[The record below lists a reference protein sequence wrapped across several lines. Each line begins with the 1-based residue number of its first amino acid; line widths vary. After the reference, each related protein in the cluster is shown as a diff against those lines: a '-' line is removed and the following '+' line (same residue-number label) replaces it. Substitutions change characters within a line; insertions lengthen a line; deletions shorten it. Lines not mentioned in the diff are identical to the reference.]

1 MRTIT
6 LAGPA
11 KNALGSSLM
20 QAVHDQ
26 VKAASGEPLLLT
38 GDGDAFSAGLNLKEV
53 LNADDDSM
61 RAFHHLLEETIAALY
76 HYPGPTAAAVNGH
89 AIAGGAILALVC
101 DRRIAT
107 TNPKARIGLNEVSL
121 GLQFPPRLLGMV
133 TDCIPRRHQIE
144 VLLGAGLFG
153 PQDSVRL
160 GMVDALADDPVAAAT
175 AWLKICG
182 AHPDGAYAAGK
193 AQLRPPIPLTDAQ
206 RTHFDTVVLPGWTSE
221 SVKARIGGF
230 FKKK

>member
-6 LAGPA
+6 LSGPA

-20 QAVHDQ
+20 QQVYDQ
-26 VKAASGEPLLLT
+26 VEAANGEPLLIT
-38 GDGDAFSAGLNLKEV
+38 GDGDSFSAGLNLKEV
-53 LNADDDSM
+53 LSADNDSM
-61 RAFHHLLEETIAALY
+61 RAFHILLEETVAKLY

-107 TNPKARIGLNEVSL
+107 TNPKARIGLNEVAL

-133 TDCIPRRHQIE
+133 TGCIPRRHQIE
-144 VLLGAGLFG
+144 VLLGAGLFS
-153 PQDSVRL
+153 PQDSLRL
-160 GMVDALADDPVAAAT
+160 GLVDTLSEAPIAEAM
-175 AWLKICG
+175 AWLKRCG

-193 AQLRPPIPLTDAQ
+193 AQLRPPISLTAAQ
-206 RTHFDTVVLPGWTSE
+206 QAYFDDVVLPGWTSE
-221 SVKARIGGF
+221 SVKTRIGGF
-230 FKKK
+230 FKK

>member
-20 QAVHDQ
+20 QSVHDQ

-76 HYPGPTAAAVNGH
+76 HYPGPTAAAVNG
-89 AIAGGAILALVC
+89 L
-101 DRRIAT
+101 
-107 TNPKARIGLNEVSL
+107 SL
-121 GLQFPPRLLGMV
+121 
-133 TDCIPRRHQIE
+133 IHI
-144 VLLGAGLFG
+144 
-153 PQDSVRL
+153 
-160 GMVDALADDPVAAAT
+160 
-175 AWLKICG
+175 
-182 AHPDGAYAAGK
+182 
-193 AQLRPPIPLTDAQ
+193 
-206 RTHFDTVVLPGWTSE
+206 
-221 SVKARIGGF
+221 
-230 FKKK
+230 